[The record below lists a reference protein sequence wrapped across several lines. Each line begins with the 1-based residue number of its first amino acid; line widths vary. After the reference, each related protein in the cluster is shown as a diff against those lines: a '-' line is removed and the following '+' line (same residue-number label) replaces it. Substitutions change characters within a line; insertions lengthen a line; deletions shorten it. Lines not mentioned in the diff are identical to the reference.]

1 MATKSP
7 ARAVRPNKG
16 PRTTLRVPA
25 ALARRADEIAKSDGA
40 TRNEALVQLALLGAE
55 QRSRLD
61 ATAALATRR
70 TAGILKR
77 RLSAVPESDGLPSEQ
92 DLAKLIESRADYY
105 LA

>member
-1 MATKSP
+1 MATRIPTGS
-7 ARAVRPNKG
+7 ARTKG
-16 PRTTLRVPA
+16 PRTTLRVPTD
-25 ALARRADEIAKSDGA
+25 LARLADEIARSDGA
-40 TRNEALVQLALLGAE
+40 TRNEALVQLALLGAQ

-77 RLSAVPESDGLPSEQ
+77 RLSTIPVAEGLPSEE
-92 DLAKLIESRADYY
+92 DLAKLIESRTDYY